1 MQLKKVR
8 DIEDNVYS
16 TTITI
21 DSFGTEQLSE
31 DDEKESLKDYPEKI
45 AYRNLTF
52 SKNVKIENG
61 APVVTDEAVDD
72 EAETVTVREVTLPPI
87 SNREITLDPNFTA
100 AYRVDAKKVVASALD
115 ENVLTTKDL
124 VARAYIAVFESV
136 IVEAVEEAMEAIRA
150 NTPPFAEEIL
160 VTV

>member
-31 DDEKESLKDYPEKI
+31 DEEKESLKDYPEKI

-52 SKNVKIENG
+52 SKNVKI
-61 APVVTDEAVDD
+61 
-72 EAETVTVREVTLPPI
+72 
-87 SNREITLDPNFTA
+87 
-100 AYRVDAKKVVASALD
+100 
-115 ENVLTTKDL
+115 
-124 VARAYIAVFESV
+124 
-136 IVEAVEEAMEAIRA
+136 
-150 NTPPFAEEIL
+150 
-160 VTV
+160 